1 MRAGEAEQP
10 SVMARQVFMR
20 QLEITMRKHEEHFR
34 AFAVWHYSLTVIM
47 DMWCAKIATFR
58 GLSDIDEVMGKL
70 CARNYI
76 TKHFNYEY
84 KTRPH
89 MFRQI
94 FLSILASCAIW
105 NVLVFSISEDPN
117 GTPALEPSTG
127 NMNTAEKSTS
137 SINAANAIGEADKIG
152 RANGDNDL
160 NE

>member
-1 MRAGEAEQP
+1 
-10 SVMARQVFMR
+10 
-20 QLEITMRKHEEHFR
+20 
-34 AFAVWHYSLTVIM
+34 
-47 DMWCAKIATFR
+47 
-58 GLSDIDEVMGKL
+58 
-70 CARNYI
+70 
-76 TKHFNYEY
+76 
-84 KTRPH
+84 

>member
-1 MRAGEAEQP
+1 MLLQYDIIASPSSWICDARRSPHFEGCQTLTRLWESFVLVITLQNILITSTKRAPICLDRFSFQ
-10 SVMARQVFMR
+10 
-20 QLEITMRKHEEHFR
+20 
-34 AFAVWHYSLTVIM
+34 
-47 DMWCAKIATFR
+47 
-58 GLSDIDEVMGKL
+58 
-70 CARNYI
+70 
-76 TKHFNYEY
+76 
-84 KTRPH
+84 
-89 MFRQI
+89 
-94 FLSILASCAIW
+94 FLAPCAIW